1 MLCCLDA
8 LLPSCIADKN
18 LKMHILS
25 STAAFLLSSPF
36 ALSITNIA
44 ASAFHNGTEIGTI
57 DYPYPFDLEEGV
69 TETPR
74 LPVVWA
80 LDGLGTVRE
89 ALGGSLKVDA
99 LANVSV
105 RVGEWS
111 ERVWYQGH
119 GIGARIK
126 L

>member
-1 MLCCLDA
+1 
-8 LLPSCIADKN
+8 
-18 LKMHILS
+18 MHILS
-25 STAAFLLSSPF
+25 STASFLLSSPF

-44 ASAFHNGTEIGTI
+44 ASAFHNGSEIGTI
-57 DYPYPFDLEEGV
+57 DYPYPFDLKQGV

-105 RVGEWS
+105 KIGEWS
-111 ERVWYQGH
+111 EHVWYRGH
-119 GIGARIK
+119 GIGAKIK